1 MMQKY
6 QKWKKYFTASDYNKL
21 TSNILDAKITQKKL
35 LNESGL
41 DEKIRTLS
49 TIPKEEIETLAT
61 KVELKAEQNKI
72 VRLQTNDKSLFIGQ
86 SYFKNDGSQNHLIF
100 QPIYKTITTFSGL
113 TTTISEWKSKV
124 FSNEKFSPPYTANKS
139 LSPKLV
145 WMNNSRIRLE
155 FPGSCLQQEDKTPFT
170 TNSAVDF
177 IYCL

>member
-21 TSNILDAKITQKKL
+21 TSNTLDVKITQKKL

-61 KVELKAEQNKI
+61 KVELKAEQDKL

-86 SYFKNDGSQNHLIF
+86 SYFKNDG
-100 QPIYKTITTFSGL
+100 
-113 TTTISEWKSKV
+113 
-124 FSNEKFSPPYTANKS
+124 
-139 LSPKLV
+139 
-145 WMNNSRIRLE
+145 
-155 FPGSCLQQEDKTPFT
+155 
-170 TNSAVDF
+170 
-177 IYCL
+177 